1 MERDTEHEARQRIIL
16 MYEEAIDYY
25 KKNLLKYTEHGT
37 WITPRLIR
45 GFESRVDEL
54 KAKL

>member
-1 MERDTEHEARQRIIL
+1 MERDTEYEARKRIIV

-25 KKNLLKYTEHGT
+25 KKNLLKHTEHGT

-45 GFESRVDEL
+45 SFESRVDEL

>member
-1 MERDTEHEARQRIIL
+1 

-25 KKNLLKYTEHGT
+25 KKNLLKHTEHGT

-45 GFESRVDEL
+45 GFQSRVDEL
-54 KAKL
+54 KAKI

>member
-1 MERDTEHEARQRIIL
+1 MERDREYEARQRIIL

-25 KKNLLKYTEHGT
+25 KKNLLKHTEHGT

-45 GFESRVDEL
+45 GFQSRVDEL
-54 KAKL
+54 KAKI